1 MTTSNNQ
8 TEFGRQDFQRKP
20 SWIFGF
26 FEFGAMRCSWR
37 DVPVQQHADLASLVE
52 AIEKVA
58 NGVGLAID
66 KSNSAIRGASESGAG
81 KDSVALSKSQIVEL
95 AVQTWRMAR
104 RVETFDGEKNPR
116 EKKQFADSLNRFQK
130 ILEGM
135 KVEIYDP
142 VGTIYTEGWVEVEV
156 ISWEPPEQGSDSS
169 VCRVK
174 QTVSPIVRRSGEII
188 ARGQVVVTDTAS

>member
-1 MTTSNNQ
+1 MTISNIQ
-8 TEFGRQDFQRKP
+8 TELGGQKLQRKP

-52 AIEKVA
+52 AIEKMA
-58 NGVGLAID
+58 NGVGVTID
-66 KSNSAIRGASESGAG
+66 KTNSAVRGTSESGAG
-81 KDSVALSKSQIVEL
+81 KDSVVLSKSQIVEL

-130 ILEGM
+130 ILEGI

-142 VGTIYTEGWVEVEV
+142 IGTIYTEGWVEVEV

-169 VCRVK
+169 VCKVK

>member
-1 MTTSNNQ
+1 MTISNIQ
-8 TEFGRQDFQRKP
+8 TELGGQKLQRKP
-20 SWIFGF
+20 GWFFGF
-26 FEFGAMRCSWR
+26 FEFGAMRCSWS

-58 NGVGLAID
+58 NGVGVAID
-66 KSNSAIRGASESGAG
+66 KTNSAIREVSESGAG

-142 VGTIYTEGWVEVEV
+142 VGAIYKEGWSEVEV

>member
-1 MTTSNNQ
+1 MTISNIQ
-8 TEFGRQDFQRKP
+8 TEIGGQKFQRKP
-20 SWIFGF
+20 SWFFGF

-58 NGVGLAID
+58 NGVGVAID

-81 KDSVALSKSQIVEL
+81 KDSVALSKGQIVEL
-95 AVQTWRMAR
+95 AVQTWRLNQ
-104 RVETFDGEKNPR
+104 RVAIFDGEKNPR

-142 VGTIYTEGWVEVEV
+142 VGAIYKEGWSEVEV

>member
-1 MTTSNNQ
+1 MTISNIQ
-8 TEFGRQDFQRKP
+8 TELGGQKLQRKP

-58 NGVGLAID
+58 NGVGVAID
-66 KSNSAIRGASESGAG
+66 KSNSAIRGVNESGAG
-81 KDSVALSKSQIVEL
+81 KDSVVLSKNQIVEL
-95 AVQTWRMAR
+95 AVQTWRLNQ
-104 RVETFDGEKNPR
+104 RVAIFDGEKNPR
-116 EKKQFADSLNRFQK
+116 EKKQFADSLARFQK

-142 VGTIYTEGWVEVEV
+142 VGAIYKEGWSEVEV

-188 ARGQVVVTDTAS
+188 ASGQIVVTDTAS